1 MTDYRN
7 MTLREERE
15 ARFEEYE
22 EKQRLQEMLSK
33 AAPYLESRLN
43 PLAAAYR
50 GGEILGAAAANYHN
64 SQSFEDFM
72 MNYMEPSVQEA
83 WRESRRLTPIQIPDD
98 NKHRYVS
105 CVGAQGGRLAAAETF
120 AGGVWKEIK
129 DLNRK
134 LRNPAKYKGYMN
146 IYEDTIKD
154 LKNDYCGVK
163 DGYTHRE
170 PGYCNYLLNIKY

>member
-7 MTLREERE
+7 MTLREELE

-50 GGEILGAAAANYHN
+50 GGEILGAAAANYRN
-64 SQSFEDFM
+64 SQSFENFM

-83 WRESRRLTPIQIPDD
+83 WRESCRLTPIRIPDD
-98 NKHRYVS
+98 NKHMYVS

-129 DLNRK
+129 DYRRKMKNPNRYGGEEAIK
-134 LRNPAKYKGYMN
+134 
-146 IYEDTIKD
+146 IDCIKD
-154 LKNDYCGVK
+154 LENDYYGVK